1 MVIIVPIIPV
11 REIIILLLTEEVSVH
26 QLLDLLILL
35 LDKVFAVQVVQV
47 QIAELLELA
56 IILVVVAIALF
67 VQEVHTL
74 VEIQK
79 RIRVQAVHVPL
90 VLLVHAT
97 PALLILEVI
106 ARREALE
113 QILVVEAVVAIHVE
127 VPLLHQEVI
136 PLTDH
141 HPALLIQV
149 VIQEVVEVVIHQVVA
164 VVILVVLAAVAVLH
178 VVAVV
183 ALHVVLV
190 VAIEDSL

>member
-1 MVIIVPIIPV
+1 MVIIVPIILV

-26 QLLDLLILL
+26 QLPDQLILL

-47 QIAELLELA
+47 QIA
-56 IILVVVAIALF
+56 VAIALF

-79 RIRVQAVHVPL
+79 RIHVQAVHVLL
-90 VLLVHAT
+90 VLVHAILV
-97 PALLILEVI
+97 PLIIEVI
-106 ARREALE
+106 VRREVPE
-113 QILVVEAVVAIHVE
+113 QIVAVAVVAIHVE

-136 PLTDH
+136 RLTDH

-149 VIQEVVEVVIHQVVA
+149 VIQEVVEVAIHQVVA

-178 VVAVV
+178 VVAAVV
-183 ALHVVLV
+183 VLHVVLV

>member
-1 MVIIVPIIPV
+1 MVIIVPIILV

-26 QLLDLLILL
+26 QLPDQLILL

-47 QIAELLELA
+47 QIAELWVLA
-56 IILVVVAIALF
+56 IILVAVAIALF

-79 RIRVQAVHVPL
+79 RIHVQAVHVLL
-90 VLLVHAT
+90 VLVHAILV
-97 PALLILEVI
+97 PLIIEVI
-106 ARREALE
+106 VRREVPE
-113 QILVVEAVVAIHVE
+113 QIVAVAVVAIHVE

-136 PLTDH
+136 RLTDH

-149 VIQEVVEVVIHQVVA
+149 VIQEVVEVAIHQVVA

-178 VVAVV
+178 VVAAVV
-183 ALHVVLV
+183 VLHVVLV